1 METLRKNQIEIAFL
15 DAFLKVC
22 MDEKIPPCNA
32 TIVVKF
38 SESRDVKTLICQKDK
53 VIKELLTDSFYSPK
67 MVAIGMNK
75 ESLLKL
81 LLCIH
86 FAFTKGQGVRNEQ
99 ISLII
104 YYSMVAGA
112 ICIGVLNDGKPQK
125 TLIVSDI
132 FEAMNL
138 GTEQNN

>member
-1 METLRKNQIEIAFL
+1 METLRKHQIEIAFL
-15 DAFLKVC
+15 DAFLKIC
-22 MDEKIPPCNA
+22 MDEKIAPCNA

-38 SESRDVKTLICQKDK
+38 SENRDVKILICQKDK
-53 VIKELLTDSFYSPK
+53 VIKELSTDSFYSSK
-67 MVAIGMNK
+67 MVAIGMSK

-86 FAFTKGQGVRNEQ
+86 YAFTKGQGVKNQQ

-112 ICIGVLNDGKPQK
+112 VCFGVLQDAQAQK

-132 FEAMNL
+132 FEAMGL
-138 GTEQNN
+138 GTEQHN